1 VQTTPPSGGKIRNLI
16 GKKLKELRKQCTPP
30 VTQDQLSGR
39 LAKLGIQLDRVAIA
53 KIETGRRCVF
63 DFELKAIA
71 DALEIDPAV
80 LLATAVGEPAPTRAK
95 SAR

>member
-1 VQTTPPSGGKIRNLI
+1 MLTTPPPNNKVRNLI
-16 GKKLKELRKQCTPP
+16 GKRLKELRKQCSPP

-63 DFELKAIA
+63 DFEFKAFA
-71 DALEIDPAV
+71 DALEIEPAI
-80 LLATAVGEPAPTRAK
+80 LLAPSLVEKATTRAK
-95 SAR
+95 FAR

>member
-1 VQTTPPSGGKIRNLI
+1 
-16 GKKLKELRKQCTPP
+16 
-30 VTQDQLSGR
+30 
-39 LAKLGIQLDRVAIA
+39 LGIQLDRVAIA

-80 LLATAVGEPAPTRAK
+80 LLATSVGETANTRAK